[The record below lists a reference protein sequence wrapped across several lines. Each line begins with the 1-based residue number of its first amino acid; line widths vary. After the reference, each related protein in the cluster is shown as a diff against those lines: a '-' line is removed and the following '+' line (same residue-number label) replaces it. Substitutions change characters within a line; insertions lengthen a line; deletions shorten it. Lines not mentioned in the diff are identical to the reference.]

1 MRIDMHRPLPR
12 EEYIKLPF
20 KERLI
25 HLSEEDD
32 KRAMELQKS
41 LISIDLHSLSINPF
55 DKDEYEGKNYPRDR
69 VRNSGLT
76 CISETIEA
84 GLRIPTYDFQS
95 TVEVVK
101 WYVDFFKRQP
111 GMCVALSGNDIR
123 LAKKRGEQAILLS
136 IEMDASQ
143 FVGPGIMLK
152 RGTPDEYYPSLDNI
166 DKFYKLGVRRMNSIH
181 NYRNHLG
188 DGCLERY
195 DSGLSY
201 YGLAFLER
209 MNEVGII
216 CDMSHWGEKS
226 SFDAIEASK
235 GPLLISHAGARS
247 LFPKNKRLKTDELI
261 KALAEKEGLI
271 GVCGIPNYL
280 APGEEQ
286 GVTDLLNHI
295 DYLVKLVGVDH
306 VGIGTDIIWGHHAVL
321 PVTRHYLIHM
331 GIEPKTEYMV
341 GIESLEEWPNITRG
355 LVKRGYSDSDIGK
368 IIGGNAL
375 RLMDH
380 VIK

>member
-1 MRIDMHRPLPR
+1 MDRPLPR
-12 EEYIKLPF
+12 EDYIKLPF

-25 HLSEEDD
+25 DLNKEDD
-32 KRAMELQKS
+32 NRAREIHES
-41 LISIDLHSLSINPF
+41 LISVDLHSLSINPF
-55 DKDEYEGKNYPRDR
+55 DRDEHEGKNYPRDR

-76 CISETIEA
+76 CISETLEA
-84 GLRIPTYDFQS
+84 GIRNPYHDFKTTLDIAQ
-95 TVEVVK
+95 
-101 WYVDFFKRQP
+101 WYVDFFKGQP
-111 GMCVALSGNDIR
+111 GMCVAFSPDDIR
-123 LAKKRGEQAILLS
+123 SAKKRGQQAVLLS

-152 RGTPDEYYPSLDNI
+152 RGTPDEHYPSLDNI
-166 DKFYKLGVRRMNSIH
+166 DKFYGLGVRRMNPIL

-209 MNEVGII
+209 MNEVGMI

-226 SFDAIEASK
+226 SFDAIAASRR
-235 GPLLISHAGARS
+235 PLLISHAGART
-247 LFPKNKRLKTDELI
+247 LFPKNRRLKSDELI

-280 APGEEQ
+280 APGPNQ
-286 GVTDLLNHI
+286 GIMNLLDHV
-295 DYLVKLVGVDH
+295 DYIVRLVGVDH
-306 VGIGTDIIWGHHAVL
+306 VGIGTDIIWGHHAAL

-331 GIEPKTEYMV
+331 GIEAQTEYMK

-355 LVKRGYSDSDIGK
+355 LVARGYSDGDIEK

-375 RLMDH
+375 RLMDRI
-380 VIK
+380 IK

>member
-1 MRIDMHRPLPR
+1 MDRSLPR
-12 EEYIKLPF
+12 EDYIKLPF

-25 HLSEEDD
+25 DLSKEDD
-32 KRAMELQKS
+32 KRATEIHES
-41 LISIDLHSLSINPF
+41 LISVDLHSLSINPF
-55 DKDEYEGKNYPRDR
+55 DRDEYEGKNYPRDR

-76 CISETIEA
+76 CISETLEA
-84 GLRIPTYDFQS
+84 GIRNPYHDFK
-95 TVEVVK
+95 TTTEVAR
-101 WYVDFFKRQP
+101 WYVDFFHGQP
-111 GMCVALSGNDIR
+111 GMCVALSADDIR
-123 LAKKRGEQAILLS
+123 SAKKRGEQAVLLS

-166 DKFYKLGVRRMNSIH
+166 DKFYELGVRRMNPIL

-209 MNEVGII
+209 MNAVGMI

-226 SFDAIEASK
+226 SFDAIAASRR
-235 GPLLISHAGARS
+235 PLLISHAGARS
-247 LFPKNKRLKTDELI
+247 LFPQNKRLKSDELI
-261 KALAEKEGLI
+261 KALAEKDGLI

-280 APGEEQ
+280 APGPGQ
-286 GVTDLLNHI
+286 GIMNLLDHI
-295 DYLVKLVGVDH
+295 DYIVRLVGVDH
-306 VGIGTDIIWGHHAVL
+306 VGVGTDIIWGHHAAL

-331 GIEPKTEYMV
+331 GIEPRSEYMK

-355 LVKRGYSDSDIGK
+355 LVARGYSDSHIEK

-375 RLMDH
+375 RLMDQ
-380 VIK
+380 VIKK